1 MLESI
6 FNSNSGNA
14 NTQVS
19 VILLSLMLSVA
30 VGQIVGW
37 IYLWTHRSPSYSK
50 TFSSSLVVLPVI
62 VALMMILMSGNT
74 AIAFGLLAVFAV
86 VRFRNVLKDTRD
98 TTFILW
104 AIVQGMGV
112 GTLHFAESLCG
123 LVVVGTVMVYLWIS
137 DFGHR
142 NYFDAMLSIDIA
154 HDSKSPNE
162 ILTPILQRHA
172 SRWKQTGNQHL
183 TQSGTSIAYQLL
195 LRNPDRCDDL
205 RQELL
210 TLSEIQQISLF
221 VNEDQA
227 ES

>member
-6 FNSNSGNA
+6 FSPNFANA
-14 NTQVS
+14 STPIP
-19 VILLSLMLSVA
+19 VILFSLMLSVA
-30 VGQIVGW
+30 VGQLIAW
-37 IYLWTHRSPSYSK
+37 IYVWTHRSPSYSK
-50 TFSSSLVVLPVI
+50 TFSASLVVLPVI

-123 LVVVGTVMVYLWIS
+123 LAVIGPVMVYLWLS

-142 NYFDAMLSIDIA
+142 NYFDAMLSVDIG
-154 HDSKSPNE
+154 HDGQSPDQ
-162 ILTPILQRHA
+162 ILTPILTRHA

-183 TQSGTSIAYQLL
+183 TQSGTSIAFKLL
-195 LRNPDRCDDL
+195 LRNPDRSDEL
-205 RQELL
+205 RNELL
-210 TLSEIQQISLF
+210 KLNEIQQISLF